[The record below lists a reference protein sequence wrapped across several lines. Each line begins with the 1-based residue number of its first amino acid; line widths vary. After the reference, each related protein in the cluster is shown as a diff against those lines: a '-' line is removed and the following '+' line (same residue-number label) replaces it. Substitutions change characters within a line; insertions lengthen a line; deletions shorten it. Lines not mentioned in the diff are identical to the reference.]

1 MEDCLEQN
9 MSLIKRLRP
18 DLYNKLKEVFD
29 SNEYSYNNIEEAD
42 TRDGNKA
49 LIVDKDNTKY
59 RLNSLYKPL
68 KEAEKWA
75 DQYEFHNLSISVIM
89 FGMGN
94 GLFVR
99 EMLNRLK
106 PDANVYLFEP
116 DLSIFLYVLNNI
128 NIVDI
133 LEDKRVFL
141 FINNI
146 NEKEFGDLLQQ
157 YIDWVMTPT
166 QIICNHPVYDKIYGD
181 EFVEFLKAV
190 HGANKMAKVNIDTE
204 KHMSIKLVD
213 NAIKNL
219 RYIKESNYVSEFIG
233 KMPEELPA
241 IIVAAGPSL
250 DKNIDEL
257 KRAEGKAFIFATDTS
272 VKYLLQHNINF
283 DAIITID
290 AKKGL
295 WHLKDERC
303 HNIPLFCVL
312 EAKSELMDMHIG
324 RKIWFRG
331 SVYMYDLYSRFNKEF
346 PGYNSGGSVATAA
359 FSLCV
364 SMKFKNIVLIGQDLA
379 YSGGVTHAGGVVRN
393 VQGDKEGRELV
404 ESIDGGKVWSRYDW
418 LIYLE
423 WFENSI
429 RDLKGINVIDATE
442 GGALIHGTEVMALSE
457 VIDKYCKEDFS
468 FSDMLDKMPYTF
480 PDEEYRKVRDNMI
493 HLKKEFNDIKQ
504 KSKEGIKAAEKV
516 ISIVN
521 KGEDNPVNEAK
532 NLKKVDKI
540 NKFLAKQDA
549 YNLLDVYITSSVSKD
564 LQTVNMLSDDEDENM
579 KKTLEISVS
588 IYKALIEAV
597 DSLTPVLE
605 ETLEKV

>member
-1 MEDCLEQN
+1 M
-9 MSLIKRLRP
+9 
-18 DLYNKLKEVFD
+18 
-29 SNEYSYNNIEEAD
+29 
-42 TRDGNKA
+42 
-49 LIVDKDNTKY
+49 
-59 RLNSLYKPL
+59 
-68 KEAEKWA
+68 
-75 DQYEFHNLSISVIM
+75 
-89 FGMGN
+89 
-94 GLFVR
+94 
-99 EMLNRLK
+99 
-106 PDANVYLFEP
+106 
-116 DLSIFLYVLNNI
+116 
-128 NIVDI
+128 
-133 LEDKRVFL
+133 
-141 FINNI
+141 
-146 NEKEFGDLLQQ
+146 
-157 YIDWVMTPT
+157 
-166 QIICNHPVYDKIYGD
+166 
-181 EFVEFLKAV
+181 
-190 HGANKMAKVNIDTE
+190 
-204 KHMSIKLVD
+204 
-213 NAIKNL
+213 
-219 RYIKESNYVSEFIG
+219 
-233 KMPEELPA
+233 
-241 IIVAAGPSL
+241 
-250 DKNIDEL
+250 
-257 KRAEGKAFIFATDTS
+257 
-272 VKYLLQHNINF
+272 
-283 DAIITID
+283 
-290 AKKGL
+290 
-295 WHLKDERC
+295 
-303 HNIPLFCVL
+303 L

-331 SVYMYDLYSRFNKEF
+331 SVYMYDLYSRFNREF